1 MWGQYRDINELSH
14 SRLLLRI
21 REDIHTRTHTHIQYK
36 TIFFKLL
43 LKMRFDQ
50 VETGCNSEIIVIT
63 ASENCAGKATF
74 NATNA
79 CRRIRL
85 PETL

>member
-1 MWGQYRDINELSH
+1 MNLV
-14 SRLLLRI
+14 
-21 REDIHTRTHTHIQYK
+21 TRAFYLGLEKTFTHTHAYK

-43 LKMRFDQ
+43 LTLRFEQ
-50 VETGCNSEIIVIT
+50 VGTGCNSEIIVIT
-63 ASENCAGKATF
+63 ASENRTKKATF

-79 CRRIRL
+79 CRRISL